1 MGLDERVASFV
12 HQGFAASGFNGG
24 TAPFTWMVDGVPVVS
39 GEQRRD
45 AFWDRPGRGFA
56 RLSVIDAKGM
66 TATARIRVE

>member
-1 MGLDERVASFV
+1 MLALKV
-12 HQGFAASGFNGG
+12 NGG